1 MKILLVEDEKRL
13 ASHVARALENA
24 GHTVTV
30 LHEGEEGLLRA
41 RGGRFDLLV
50 LDWNLPGRD
59 GLSILREV
67 RREKL
72 PARVLLLTARGEVSD
87 RVAGLESGAD
97 DYLPKPFAMEE
108 LLARVN
114 ALGRR
119 PTAPVESGALQVA
132 DLMLDVHH
140 RTASRAGRAITL
152 SPREFELLELLMVEP
167 GRVFSRTELCERIWG
182 REHEYD
188 TRTVEVFVMR
198 LRKKVD
204 DGFTAPLIHTVRQL
218 GYTLRPPGEG
228 VPGAK

>member
-1 MKILLVEDEKRL
+1 MKILLVEDERQL
-13 ASHVARALENA
+13 AGHVARALAGA
-24 GHTVTV
+24 GHVVTV
-30 LHEGEEGLLRA
+30 AHDGEEGLSRA
-41 RGGRFDLLV
+41 KSDRFDLLV

-72 PARVLLLTARGEVSD
+72 PARVMLLTARGEVSD
-87 RVAGLESGAD
+87 RVAGLEAGAD

-114 ALGRR
+114 AVGRR
-119 PTAPVESGALQVA
+119 PSAPIESGVVEVA
-132 DLMLDVHH
+132 DLKLDVQH
-140 RTASRAGRAITL
+140 RVATRGTRTIPL
-152 SPREFELLELLMVEP
+152 SPRECELLELLMLEP

-204 DGFTAPLIHTVRQL
+204 DGFESHLIHTIRQV
-218 GYTLRPPGEG
+218 GYTLRLP
-228 VPGAK
+228 